1 MPNDVTLWKKSTYK
15 WPLSSCDHNIQSSKS
30 KMYLAAIIYKDK
42 DLHSFL
48 GNLHPCE
55 YDTWFYN
62 PPKINPFVPNAPFLY
77 PLKTSKNH
85 KVFWCFQGVEKGC
98 IGSKW
103 ANDPTSSGP
112 VKLIFEA
119 HSYAANEQSVAAAGQ
134 PLKYFWPNTSRYML
148 TCCNMLLERASSH
161 RFVNN
166 SPRA

>member
-1 MPNDVTLWKKSTYK
+1 MVMPNDVTLWKKSMYK

-62 PPKINPFVPNAPFLY
+62 PPKINPFVPNALGANGLMTLRLQVLLNWS
-77 PLKTSKNH
+77 LKPI
-85 KVFWCFQGVEKGC
+85 VMQL
-98 IGSKW
+98 I
-103 ANDPTSSGP
+103 SSQWQQQVNP
-112 VKLIFEA
+112 WSIFDRIPRD
-119 HSYAANEQSVAAAGQ
+119 N
-134 PLKYFWPNTSRYML
+134 ML